1 MTYVIG
7 ILLTA
12 FMIWYAFHTR
22 LSAKFVIIEVLS
34 YIVGLLVGLGRC
46 YEFGWN
52 PGIGI
57 MQCVLIGSEYPVM
70 DTLLFYVE
78 NGETPEMSL
87 LTRSRR
93 HSSLTLCSVSRAMY
107 CFVMPQSRPIRSRLL
122 ISTTFTDTNR
132 CPSMKPM
139 K

>member
-12 FMIWYAFHTR
+12 FMVWYAFRAR

-34 YIVGLLVGLGRC
+34 YIVGLLVGLGCC

-57 MQCVLIGSEYPVM
+57 IVAAVVCFLVLGN
-70 DTLLFYVE
+70 TL
-78 NGETPEMSL
+78 N
-87 LTRSRR
+87 RQQKRNRR
-93 HSSLTLCSVSRAMY
+93 
-107 CFVMPQSRPIRSRLL
+107 
-122 ISTTFTDTNR
+122 N
-132 CPSMKPM
+132 
-139 K
+139 

>member
-12 FMIWYAFHTR
+12 FMVWYAFHTR

-34 YIVGLLVGLGRC
+34 YIVGLLVGLGCC

-57 MQCVLIGSEYPVM
+57 IVAAVVCFLVLGNALNRQQKRNRGNFEITTIIDILLYP
-70 DTLLFYVE
+70 DIKAPA
-78 NGETPEMSL
+78 G
-87 LTRSRR
+87 R
-93 HSSLTLCSVSRAMY
+93 
-107 CFVMPQSRPIRSRLL
+107 
-122 ISTTFTDTNR
+122 
-132 CPSMKPM
+132 
-139 K
+139 

>member
-12 FMIWYAFHTR
+12 FMVWYAFYTR

-34 YIVGLLVGLGRC
+34 YIVGLLVGLGCC

-57 MQCVLIGSEYPVM
+57 IVAAVVSMLPANIVTHSAKATALIAFLY
-70 DTLLFYVE
+70 
-78 NGETPEMSL
+78 
-87 LTRSRR
+87 
-93 HSSLTLCSVSRAMY
+93 
-107 CFVMPQSRPIRSRLL
+107 
-122 ISTTFTDTNR
+122 ISF
-132 CPSMKPM
+132 PSPF
-139 K
+139 

>member
-12 FMIWYAFHTR
+12 FMVWYAFYTR

-34 YIVGLLVGLGRC
+34 YIVGLGCC

-57 MQCVLIGSEYPVM
+57 IVAAVVCFLVLGN
-70 DTLLFYVE
+70 TL
-78 NGETPEMSL
+78 
-87 LTRSRR
+87 
-93 HSSLTLCSVSRAMY
+93 
-107 CFVMPQSRPIRSRLL
+107 
-122 ISTTFTDTNR
+122 NR
-132 CPSMKPM
+132 QQKRNRGN
-139 K
+139 

>member
-12 FMIWYAFHTR
+12 FMVWYAFRAR

-34 YIVGLLVGLGRC
+34 YIVGLLVGLGCC

-57 MQCVLIGSEYPVM
+57 MASVLTAFEK
-70 DTLLFYVE
+70 L
-78 NGETPEMSL
+78 
-87 LTRSRR
+87 
-93 HSSLTLCSVSRAMY
+93 
-107 CFVMPQSRPIRSRLL
+107 
-122 ISTTFTDTNR
+122 
-132 CPSMKPM
+132 
-139 K
+139 

>member
-12 FMIWYAFHTR
+12 FMIWYAFRAR

-34 YIVGLLVGLGRC
+34 YIVGLLVGLGCC

-57 MQCVLIGSEYPVM
+57 IVAAV
-70 DTLLFYVE
+70 V
-78 NGETPEMSL
+78 
-87 LTRSRR
+87 
-93 HSSLTLCSVSRAMY
+93 
-107 CFVMPQSRPIRSRLL
+107 CFSRPRQRAEQAAEAQPWKL
-122 ISTTFTDTNR
+122 
-132 CPSMKPM
+132 K
-139 K
+139 